1 MLRPLAIAAMLA
13 LLLPSLAVAQQHDD
27 KHAGPPHPAGAP
39 HPPGPPPGGPPHPA
53 FKPAFVPHP
62 GGPPGPVGGL
72 HPGPA
77 FVPHPPGGPPGP
89 IGGLRP
95 GPGFV
100 PHPGG
105 PPGPRFSYRGRD
117 MDRVHVHPF
126 IYPQGY
132 GYQRWAIG
140 ARLPPIFFSPDYYYA
155 DWASLG
161 MDPPPPG
168 YQWVRYGPDLLLVEL
183 DDGQVVDVVYDVFY
197 DD

>member
-13 LLLPSLAVAQQHDD
+13 LLLPTFAVAQQHDD

-77 FVPHPPGGPPGP
+77 FVPHPGGPPGP
-89 IGGLRP
+89 IGGLHP

-105 PPGPRFSYRGRD
+105 PPGPQFSYRGRNIE
-117 MDRVHVHPF
+117 RVHIHPF
-126 IYPQGY
+126 VYPQGY